1 MKVKPRFWD
10 TGHADIVSMSETSS
24 PLPSMHTYVYSVAIA
39 NMIFR
44 HEEFLLSGSVASKEE
59 GKGEDLMLESGGGIG
74 GIEFT

>member
-1 MKVKPRFWD
+1 MQILYQCQRQV
-10 TGHADIVSMSETSS
+10 H
-24 PLPSMHTYVYSVAIA
+24 LYQVYSVAIA